1 MGSPLELVCS
11 FIFLRRQLQQYLSVE
26 CLVLAQIDKTKAVE
40 SLNKY
45 KESLLPIDSSNKST
59 PVDIQEIF
67 SKMEKMPAM
76 EAVPVAQTPRKK
88 MSLTKK
94 TLQKY

>member
-1 MGSPLELVCS
+1 VGSPIELVCS

-26 CLVLAQIDKTKAVE
+26 CLVLAQIDKTKAIE

-45 KESLLPIDSSNKST
+45 KESLLPIDSSNKNT
-59 PVDIQEIF
+59 PMDIQEIF
-67 SKMEKMPAM
+67 TKMEKMPAM
-76 EAVPVAQTPRKK
+76 EAVPLPQTPRKK
-88 MSLTKK
+88 MELSKR